1 MDSNQITQIII
12 AVITF
17 IIAPFVIRL
26 TNAKV
31 VEIAAKTKD
40 ARLKAVIADVGSA
53 VATAVD
59 SLAQT
64 TVESLKAASADG
76 KLTADD
82 AKSILN
88 QAAAKAET
96 MLTAD
101 TIAFVQ
107 EQSKDVGEYLIDK
120 IEAYIKS
127 QKEANNA

>member
-1 MDSNQITQIII
+1 MDSAQITQIII

-17 IIAPFVIRL
+17 IIAPFIIRL

-31 VEIAAKTKD
+31 AEIAAKTKD

-88 QAAAKAET
+88 QAATKAET

-107 EQSKDVGEYLIDK
+107 EQSKDVGEYLVDK
-120 IEAYIKS
+120 IEAYIASK
-127 QKEANNA
+127 KG

>member
-12 AVITF
+12 AIITF
-17 IIAPFVIRL
+17 IVAPFVIRL

-31 VEIAAKTKD
+31 AEIAAKTKD

-82 AKSILN
+82 AKNILI
-88 QAAAKAET
+88 QAATKAET

-107 EQSKDVGEYLIDK
+107 RQSKDVGEYLVDK
-120 IEAYIKS
+120 IEAYIAAK
-127 QKEANNA
+127 KEAKNA

>member
-17 IIAPFVIRL
+17 VIAPFIIRL

-31 VEIAAKTKD
+31 AEIAAKTKD

-88 QAAAKAET
+88 QAATKAES
-96 MLTAD
+96 MLMAD

-107 EQSKDVGEYLIDK
+107 SQSKDVGEYLVDK
-120 IEAYIKS
+120 IEAYIKT
-127 QKEANNA
+127 QKEAQNA